1 MARNR
6 KRETGSVRFTSAV
19 RAFLLCLLM
28 GGSGV
33 GYVLQK
39 NKIYE
44 LGRQI
49 KVREVQLEKLRWE
62 NKIRAGQL
70 AELQIPHKLAERVR
84 ALNLGLT
91 PPQPGQVVW
100 LNEPRRTSTNA
111 VPGLLVWRDAGDSPG
126 PPFDN

>member
-6 KRETGSVRFTSAV
+6 KRETGSVRFVTAI
-19 RAFLLCLLM
+19 RAFLLCLLL

-49 KVREVQLEKLRWE
+49 KTREVQLEKLKWE

-70 AELQIPHKLAERVR
+70 ADLQIPHKLAERVR
-84 ALNLGLT
+84 ALHLGLAL
-91 PPQPGQVVW
+91 PQPGQIVW
-100 LNEPRRTSTNA
+100 LSEPRRTSTNA
-111 VPGLLVWRDAGDSPG
+111 TPGLLVLRNPDDPSGARPR
-126 PPFDN
+126 